1 MGSILKDIRKVFDK
15 VKERDRQQSA
25 KPAKPASYLDVEQL
39 YNSTSTSEKNIITP
53 LQIKVGFKKGG
64 KVKDAMPKAKPC

>member
-1 MGSILKDIRKVFDK
+1 MGSILKDIRKFFDK
-15 VKERDRQQSA
+15 VKERDRQQS
-25 KPAKPASYLDVEQL
+25 AKPASYLDVEQL